1 MRRELS
7 RAAVIGAL
15 THISRA
21 AAVAPPRGVRYHAG
35 MLERIGEPT
44 TAEGV
49 SERRFDVARP
59 SGRVPGV
66 LWTPDGASGRVP
78 LVLLGH
84 GGAGHKRDE
93 SRLERARAYVRRH
106 GIAAAAIDGPFHGDR
121 AAAGGQQR
129 YDGAVVDQ
137 MVGDWTATLDALLD
151 LGEFD
156 TTRVGYGGV
165 SMGTM
170 FGLPF
175 IVADG
180 RVRCAVLGLCGLRG
194 SGATEASLFERLAR
208 DAPRL
213 ACPTLFLMQWD
224 DELFERESVLAL
236 FELLGAEDKRLYAN
250 PGGHAET
257 PEHVGD
263 AGREFVAAQLLAE
276 AS

>member
-1 MRRELS
+1 MLEQ
-7 RAAVIGAL
+7 
-15 THISRA
+15 ISEA
-21 AAVAPPRGVRYHAG
+21 GTADGVR
-35 MLERIGEPT
+35 
-44 TAEGV
+44 
-49 SERRFDVARP
+49 ERRFEIARP

-66 LWTPDGASGRVP
+66 LWTPEHTEGPAP

-93 SRLERARAYVRRH
+93 SRIERAYGYVQRH

-121 AAAGGQQR
+121 AARGGEQR
-129 YDGAVVDQ
+129 YDEAVAEQ
-137 MVGDWTATLDALLD
+137 MAGDWSTTLDTLLG

-156 TTRVGYGGV
+156 GERVGYGGV

-180 RVRCAVLGLCGLRG
+180 RIRCAVLGLCGLR
-194 SGATEASLFERLAR
+194 SSAATEASLFARLAR

-224 DELFERESVLAL
+224 DELFERESVLGL
-236 FELLGAEDKRLYAN
+236 YELLGAEDKRLYAN

-257 PEHVGD
+257 PDHVRD
-263 AGREFVAAQLLAE
+263 AGREFVAGQPLA
-276 AS
+276 

>member
-1 MRRELS
+1 
-7 RAAVIGAL
+7 
-15 THISRA
+15 
-21 AAVAPPRGVRYHAG
+21 

-49 SERRFDVARP
+49 SERRFDIARP

-66 LWTPDGASGRVP
+66 LWTPEGATEPVP

-84 GGAGHKRDE
+84 GGSGHKRDE
-93 SRLERARAYVRRH
+93 SRLERAHAYVRMH
-106 GIAAAAIDGPFHGDR
+106 GIAAAAIDGPFHGER
-121 AAAGGQQR
+121 AAASGRQR
-129 YDGAVVDQ
+129 YDEAVVDQ
-137 MVGDWTATLDALLD
+137 MVGDWAATLDALLD

-156 TTRVGYGGV
+156 AERVGYGGV

-180 RVRCAVLGLCGLRG
+180 RVRCAVLGLCGLR
-194 SGATEASLFERLAR
+194 SSAATEASLFERLAR

-236 FELLGAEDKRLYAN
+236 FGLLGAEDKRLYAN

-257 PEHVGD
+257 PEHVRH
-263 AGREFVAAQLLAE
+263 AGREFIAAQLLAE
-276 AS
+276 AR